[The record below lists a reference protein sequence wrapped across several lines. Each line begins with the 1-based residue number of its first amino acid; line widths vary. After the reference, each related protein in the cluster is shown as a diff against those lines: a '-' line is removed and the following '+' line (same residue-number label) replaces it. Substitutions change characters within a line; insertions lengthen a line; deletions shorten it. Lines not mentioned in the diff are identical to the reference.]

1 MGEVSEMSQSQDNA
15 RAARIQKYK
24 EERRKQLTAR
34 TATLFSAN
42 VTERSVEIVS
52 FIEKAM
58 SILRLNSN

>member
-1 MGEVSEMSQSQDNA
+1 MSHSQDEA

-42 VTERSVEIVS
+42 VTERLVFFLS
-52 FIEKAM
+52 
-58 SILRLNSN
+58 LTYLN